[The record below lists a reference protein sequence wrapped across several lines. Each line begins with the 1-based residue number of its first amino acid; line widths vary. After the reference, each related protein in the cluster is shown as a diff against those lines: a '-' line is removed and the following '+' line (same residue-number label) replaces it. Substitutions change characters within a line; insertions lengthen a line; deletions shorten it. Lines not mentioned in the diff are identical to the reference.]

1 MANIKICVVCNT
13 RYHYCDNCSSKGKN
27 GYSFLFDSKGCNDLW
42 EVFNAYRTHAI
53 DANEALNRLQ
63 QCDLSKEE
71 SFKPVWKELL
81 VQIRSEA
88 APVIKEEPQ
97 VITLAEEEPVATKDE
112 EPEENEQKNN
122 SFIFRRKFQ

>member
-1 MANIKICVVCNT
+1 MANNKICVVCNT
-13 RYHYCDNCSSKGKN
+13 PYHYCDNCTSKENN

-42 EVFNAYRTHAI
+42 EVFNAYRTHSI
-53 DANEALNRLQ
+53 DANEALKRLQ

-81 VQIRSEA
+81 SQIRSEA
-88 APVIKEEPQ
+88 TPPVKEEAP
-97 VITLAEEEPVATKDE
+97 AEEEPVATKDE

-122 SFIFRRKFQ
+122 SFRFRRKKFQ